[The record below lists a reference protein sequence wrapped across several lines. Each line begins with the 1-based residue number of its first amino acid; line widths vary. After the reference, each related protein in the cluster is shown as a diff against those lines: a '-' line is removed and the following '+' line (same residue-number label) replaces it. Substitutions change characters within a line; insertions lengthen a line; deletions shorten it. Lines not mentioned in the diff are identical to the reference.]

1 MDRSVVFRRFVHTL
15 IALTPLYYLIP
26 EELDPTGVRRWHI
39 LVLFFVLIATFETVR
54 LWRGMTFLG
63 LRHHER
69 DSIASFAW
77 AAAGITIGLW
87 LLPMEIATPVLVG
100 LAFVDPLAGELRRMT
115 RSSTGQVAIP
125 VAAYAAICVS
135 ALLLLSELSLAAV
148 CLISLSGAVSAVGI
162 ERLHVRHLD
171 DDFLMVIVPGAVMST
186 LLLVI

>member
-26 EELDPTGVRRWHI
+26 EELDSTGIRRWHI
-39 LVLFFVLIATFETVR
+39 LVLFFVLIAAFETVR
-54 LWRGMTFLG
+54 LWKGMTFLG

-87 LLPMEIATPVLVG
+87 LLPMELATPVLVG
-100 LAFVDPLAGELRRMT
+100 LAFVDPLAGELRRAT
-115 RSSTGQVAIP
+115 RSTTWQLGLP
-125 VAAYAAICVS
+125 VAVYTAICLS
-135 ALLLLSELSLAAV
+135 ALIALSELSLPLM

-162 ERLHVRHLD
+162 ERLHVRYLD
-171 DDFLMVIVPGAVMST
+171 DDFLMVVVPGAVMST
-186 LLLVI
+186 LLLAV